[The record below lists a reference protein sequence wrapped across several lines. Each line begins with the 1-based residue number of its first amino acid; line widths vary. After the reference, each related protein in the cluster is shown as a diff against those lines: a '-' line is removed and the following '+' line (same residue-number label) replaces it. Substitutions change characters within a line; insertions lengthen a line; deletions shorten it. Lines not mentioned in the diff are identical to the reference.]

1 MSEGLNTGRMSMK
14 SRVRFAPSPTGALH
28 IGGARTALFNW
39 LFARHTGGTFV
50 LRIEDTD
57 VERSTKEFEQSIL
70 DGIKWLGMDWDEELT
85 YQSKRMDLYR
95 EHVERL
101 VAEGKAYPCTCTPEE
116 LEAKREKAM
125 AEGRKPK
132 YDGTC
137 RNGPAH
143 PGRPAAIR
151 FLSPETGTTT
161 FHDICRGTI
170 SFENSELDDLIIQ
183 RSDGTPTY
191 NFTVVVDDVTMRMTH
206 IIRGDDHINNTP
218 RQALLY
224 QALDYP
230 LPEFAHLPMIHGP
243 DKKKLSKRHGA
254 TSVIEYESMG
264 FLPDAM
270 VNYLARLGWSHGDQ
284 EIFTRQELTEKFDLM
299 SVGSSPSVFDIE
311 KLKWV
316 NAQHMAKHS
325 DAEIAQMTAPFI
337 AELGL
342 VADDRDYAMRAL
354 ASEREKAR
362 TIKELAELS
371 AFFFR
376 DTIAIDPD
384 SGSKWL
390 TGESRQRL
398 VSMHAEL
405 AGQSDWSEGA
415 LARLFEKALTDFGCK
430 MLALAQPI
438 RVAMTG
444 STASPGIYL
453 VLSILGKERA
463 LARIDAA
470 LAAYPEK

>member
-1 MSEGLNTGRMSMK
+1 MK
-14 SRVRFAPSPTGALH
+14 PRVRFAPSPTGALH

-70 DGIKWLGMDWDEELT
+70 DGIRWLGMDWDEELT
-85 YQSKRMDLYR
+85 YQSQRMDLYK
-95 EHVERL
+95 EHVQKL
-101 VAEGKAYPCTCTPEE
+101 LDEGKAYPCTCTPEE

-137 RNGPAH
+137 RKGPAH

-151 FLSPETGTTT
+151 FKTPETGATS

-183 RSDGTPTY
+183 RSDATPTY
-191 NFTVVVDDVTMRMTH
+191 NFTVVVDDVTMGMTH

-218 RQALLY
+218 RQVLLY
-224 QALDYP
+224 QAFDYP
-230 LPEFAHLPMIHGP
+230 IPEFAHLPMIYGP

-264 FLPDAM
+264 YLPDAM

-284 EIFTRQELTEKFDLM
+284 EIFTRQELVEKFDLM
-299 SVGSSPSVFDIE
+299 SVGSSPSVFDME
-311 KLKWV
+311 KLNWV
-316 NAQHMAKHS
+316 NRQHMERLSDEGIAKL
-325 DAEIAQMTAPFI
+325 ALPFLK
-337 AELGL
+337 EPGL
-342 VADDRDYAMRAL
+342 DTDDMKYAAKAL
-354 ASEREKAR
+354 ASEREKAK
-362 TIKELAELS
+362 TLKELAELS
-371 AFFFR
+371 AFYFR
-376 DTIAIDPD
+376 NKIAIDPVA
-384 SGSKWL
+384 GAKWL
-390 TGESRQRL
+390 AGENGRML
-398 VSMHAEL
+398 KSMRAEL
-405 AGQSDWSEGA
+405 EKISNWDEGEIA
-415 LARLFEKALTDFGCK
+415 KLFEKAQAETGCK

-438 RVAMTG
+438 RVALTG

-453 VLSILGKERA
+453 VLSILGRERT

-470 LAAYPEK
+470 LAAHATG

>member
-1 MSEGLNTGRMSMK
+1 MK
-14 SRVRFAPSPTGALH
+14 PRVRFAPSPTGALH

-70 DGIKWLGMDWDEELT
+70 DGIRWLGMDWDEELT
-85 YQSKRMDLYR
+85 YQSQRMDLYK
-95 EHVERL
+95 EHVQKL
-101 VAEGKAYPCTCTPEE
+101 LDEGKAYPCTCTPEE

-137 RNGPAH
+137 RKGPAH

-151 FLSPETGTTT
+151 FKTPETGATS

-191 NFTVVVDDVTMRMTH
+191 NFTVVVDDVTMGMTH

-218 RQALLY
+218 RQVLLY
-224 QALDYP
+224 QAFDYP
-230 LPEFAHLPMIHGP
+230 IPEFAHLPMIYGP

-264 FLPDAM
+264 YLPDAM

-284 EIFTRQELTEKFDLM
+284 EIFTRQELVEKFDLM
-299 SVGSSPSVFDIE
+299 SVGSSPSVFDME
-311 KLKWV
+311 KLNWV
-316 NAQHMAKHS
+316 NRQHMERLSDEGIAKLALPFLNGPGL
-325 DAEIAQMTAPFI
+325 DAGDME
-337 AELGL
+337 
-342 VADDRDYAMRAL
+342 YAAKAL
-354 ASEREKAR
+354 ASEREKAK
-362 TIKELAELS
+362 TLKELSELS
-371 AFFFR
+371 AFYFR
-376 DTIAIDPD
+376 NKIAIDPVA
-384 SGSKWL
+384 GEKWL
-390 TGESRQRL
+390 AGENGRML
-398 VSMHAEL
+398 KSMRAEL
-405 AGQSDWSEGA
+405 EKISNWNEGEIA
-415 LARLFEKALTDFGCK
+415 KLFEKAQAETGCK

-438 RVAMTG
+438 RVALTG

-453 VLSILGKERA
+453 VLSILGRERT

-470 LAAYPEK
+470 LTAYAAS